1 MNVFDDFAGRIGK
14 ITDALI
20 ANADGIDRAGLGA
33 VVVEPPRD
41 PAHGDMATNAAMVL
55 AKPLK
60 IRPRDLAEQI
70 VAALAD
76 DADVETADVAGPGF
90 INLRLSRD
98 YWHAALRNLI
108 ASGPDYGRS
117 EAGRGTPI
125 NVEYVSANPTGP
137 LHIGHSRGA
146 VVGDVLANL
155 LAATGHSVTREYYV
169 NDAGAQVD
177 VLARSA
183 YLRYLEALGDDIG
196 PIPDGLY
203 PGAYLKSV
211 GEELARLQGD
221 RLRTLDEDSWLPIV
235 RATAIDM
242 MLVAIRED
250 LAALDIRHDVFFFE
264 RSLQSG
270 ENDRVAE
277 AIDWLSAR
285 DLIYRGKLPPPK
297 GRAREEWE
305 DREQT
310 LFRSTEFGDDVD
322 RAILKSDGSYTYFAS
337 DIAYHFD
344 KFQRG
349 FAHMIDV
356 LGADHGGYVKRMQA
370 VVGAMTDGR
379 GSLDVRLSQL
389 VRLFRGGTPVK
400 MSKRAG
406 EFVTLREVVDE
417 VGADAIRFMMIFR
430 KSEAPLDFDFEKV
443 TEQSRDNPVF
453 YVQYAHARACSV
465 LRQAPNIGPDLGE
478 AVTRDFAAAPME
490 HLTDQGEMALIRRL
504 SAFPRVVSAASEA
517 REPHRLAYY
526 LYELA
531 SEFHGHWNRGKE
543 LPQLRFTNAGEPETT
558 WARLALVHGTKLVLA
573 AGLAILGV
581 SAPESMR

>member
-478 AVTRDFAAAPME
+478 AVTRDFAAAPLE

-504 SAFPRVVSAASEA
+504 SAFPRVVAAASEA

-581 SAPESMR
+581 SAPEEMR